1 MKSLFPVFAI
11 LLGLIFSQAY
21 RYAFLIQ
28 YFLMFI
34 LFFPFLNLQIN
45 KFYKNTWWIV
55 LANILIAFI
64 VYLCVVPF
72 NSTLA
77 FIAFITAITPTAT
90 AAPAIIS
97 FLKGNVEYVTFS
109 VILTNCI
116 VALIVPFI
124 IPILIHQGQPI
135 NTQEVFHSILSLFLI
150 PYFVAQLIKLISPNL
165 QKAIVNHKNIS
176 FYAWNILLFI
186 ASAKATH
193 FIFSESKTP
202 PAMIFAIA
210 LSSLL
215 VCIIN
220 FVVGHFIGGERFAK
234 EASQSLGQKNTMFT
248 VWLSLSF
255 LQPIVALGPMFYLLY
270 HNLYNSYQ
278 LVQMNHKLQNGHKQ
292 A

>member
-1 MKSLFPVFAI
+1 MKSIFPIFTI
-11 LLGLIFSQAY
+11 LLGIIFSQAY

-28 YFLMFI
+28 YLLMFI
-34 LFFPFLNLQIN
+34 LFFPFLTLQIN
-45 KFYKNTWWIV
+45 KFYKNTCWIV

-64 VYLCVVPF
+64 IYLVLAPF
-72 NSTLA
+72 NLTLA

-116 VALIVPFI
+116 IALIVPFI
-124 IPILIHQGQPI
+124 IPLLISQGQAI
-135 NTQEVFHSILSLFLI
+135 DTQEVFRSISSLFLI
-150 PYFVAQLIKLISPNL
+150 PYFFAQVIKLAIPNT
-165 QKAIVNHKNIS
+165 QKYIVNHKNIS
-176 FYAWNILLFI
+176 FYAWNLLLFI

-193 FIFSESKTP
+193 FILFESKTP
-202 PAMIFAIA
+202 PSMILAIA

-278 LVQMNHKLQNGHKQ
+278 LVQMNNVICDRD
-292 A
+292 